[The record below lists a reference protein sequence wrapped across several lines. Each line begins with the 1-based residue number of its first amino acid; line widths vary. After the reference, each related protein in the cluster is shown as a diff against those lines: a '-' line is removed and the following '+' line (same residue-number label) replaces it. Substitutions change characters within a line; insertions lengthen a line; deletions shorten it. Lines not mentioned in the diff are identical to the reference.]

1 MSDQSKKLW
10 DLVRDVC
17 TEEYLR
23 LTFKGSSRSGVYTIV
38 GGFAGGLMGPWGV
51 FPGAMAGA
59 FLAES
64 TGEDFKPLWDVITE
78 MPVDAKQRLLDKIK
92 EILQRLDLTD
102 STTLAAMAAGVAANL
117 RSQISAAVIAFF
129 QTEMSFQAA
138 GR

>member
-1 MSDQSKKLW
+1 MITISFITFHKRPLSKQSLEDEVRVISHL
-10 DLVRDVC
+10 DLHFFQRD
-17 TEEYLR
+17 
-23 LTFKGSSRSGVYTIV
+23 F
-38 GGFAGGLMGPWGV
+38 F
-51 FPGAMAGA
+51 FGAMAGA